1 MNEVLFSS
9 NKEDWETPIDF
20 FNILD
25 EEFHFSLDP
34 CADHNNHKCDRY
46 YTKEQDGLSQDWG
59 GIPFSAIRLME
70 ESQRHVG

>member
-34 CADHNNHKCDRY
+34 CADHNNHKCRDIAGKRWAV
-46 YTKEQDGLSQDWG
+46 TNDVLRKHEV
-59 GIPFSAIRLME
+59 
-70 ESQRHVG
+70 HK